1 MEKVSKWVWTLI
13 LLDTY
18 YHLLL
23 EYKSKR
29 MRLSD
34 YVSLTERIRIANK
47 YRSKKFREGDM
58 PLLVSNININ
68 LKYVGYVDVVLIPV
82 AHVNISGG
90 FLHMLMN
97 ISVP

>member
-1 MEKVSKWVWTLI
+1 
-13 LLDTY
+13 
-18 YHLLL
+18 
-23 EYKSKR
+23 
-29 MRLSD
+29 
-34 YVSLTERIRIANK
+34 
-47 YRSKKFREGDM
+47 M